1 VKLKP
6 FEIRNLSDDEIKQK
20 MEETHK
26 ELFNLRFQFVIGQV
40 KDTSII
46 RKLKKNIAR
55 LNTILNERQ
64 FAN

>member
-1 VKLKP
+1 MKLKP